1 MRLTKGKKVEVLNR
15 KDLSSSFWQP
25 AEIISG
31 NGRMYQVKYYYSG
44 YEERVS
50 RKFIRPCPP
59 PMMYSKSWMAGDV
72 VDAFVNDSWAHAE
85 VLKLGGQN
93 FAIVRILGT
102 TRVFGTRVS
111 DFRLPQSWEDNKW
124 IVVHKKPTKCTN
136 IVTQRWTKPT
146 NSSQGLS
153 FSLATMESRNCSH
166 EPFLSKRA
174 CDFDDAPGRI
184 SKRLRSCLPPYEDCT
199 GSSRKVQVVKERGCH
214 QPVFVPSSQLPEKSG
229 SVRKIRI
236 VTEGKRHLLKTSPSA
251 QLLDEVDSFASPGEV
266 LSEKFVHPSLNNNVT
281 AGLLEENF
289 DWMRPNEDKYFI
301 LGSLDLSDSESVG
314 SCSVNNIPR
323 QSAKRQKP
331 KASGNVNIQ
340 DGDVEVPFRS
350 ASEFCV
356 SHKDK
361 LAAKDHRQELD
372 AYRCTITALHAS
384 GPLSWE
390 NETLLTN
397 LRLELHISNDE
408 HLSEVRHLVSS
419 KTQSRHS
426 WRGAI
431 PMVL

>member
-1 MRLTKGKKVEVLNR
+1 MRLTKGKMVEVLNR

-44 YEERVS
+44 YEERVP

-59 PMMYSKSWMAGDV
+59 PVMNSKSWMTGDV
-72 VDAFVNDSWAHAE
+72 VDAFVNNAWAHAE
-85 VLKLGGQN
+85 VLKLGTQN
-93 FAIVRILGT
+93 FGIVRILGT

-124 IVVHKKPTKCTN
+124 VMVDKKPTKCTKV
-136 IVTQRWTKPT
+136 VTQRGTKPA

-153 FSLATMESRNCSH
+153 FSIATMESRNCSH
-166 EPFLSKRA
+166 EPLLSKGS

-184 SKRLRSCLPPYEDCT
+184 SKRPRSCLPPHEDCT
-199 GSSRKVQVVKERGCH
+199 GSSRKVQVAKERECH

-229 SVRKIRI
+229 SSRKMRI
-236 VTEGKRHLLKTSPSA
+236 VTEGKRHLLKTLPSA
-251 QLLDEVDSFASPGEV
+251 QSLDKVDTVASSGKV
-266 LSEKFVHPSLNNNVT
+266 LGEKFVRPSLNNNVT
-281 AGLLEENF
+281 AGFLEDNL
-289 DWMRPNEDKYFI
+289 DWLRPNEDKYFI
-301 LGSLDLSDSESVG
+301 LGSLDMSDSESVG
-314 SCSVNNIPR
+314 SCSINNIPR
-323 QSAKRQKP
+323 QSAKRQKT

-340 DGDVEVPFRS
+340 DRDVEAPFRS
-350 ASEFCV
+350 ASEHCV
-356 SHKDK
+356 SHKNK

-372 AYRCTITALHAS
+372 AYRCTMSALHAS

-397 LRLELHISNDE
+397 LRLELHISTDE
-408 HLSEVRHLVSS
+408 HLSEG
-419 KTQSRHS
+419 QS
-426 WRGAI
+426 
-431 PMVL
+431 